1 MIKVCWEFSQEDILW
16 KGGKLTFDL
25 WKSKQTG
32 GHLPSR
38 ADFHPKDLISTLP
51 SVMLVDVHRHPSDFA
66 VRLVGTHIVEIMGRD
81 PTGMRVAD
89 MRGGA
94 NLVKRFTAA
103 TDKASP
109 YLAVDVETP
118 FKSKEAPT
126 YSVLV
131 LPLVDS
137 GGAVNMLMM
146 SLHFGP
152 HA

>member
-1 MIKVCWEFSQEDILW
+1 MAKVCWEFNQDDIPW
-16 KGGKLTFDL
+16 EGGKLTFDL
-25 WKSKQTG
+25 WQSKQTDG
-32 GHLPSR
+32 YLPSR
-38 ADFHPKDLISTLP
+38 GDFHPKDLISTLP
-51 SVMLVDVHRHPSDFA
+51 SVMLVNVHRHPTDFS
-66 VRLVGTHIVEIMGRD
+66 VRLVGTHIVEMMGRD

-94 NLVKRFTAA
+94 NLVNRFTAA

-118 FKSKEAPT
+118 FKSKQVPS

-131 LPLVDS
+131 LPLADAT
-137 GGAVNMLMM
+137 GAVNMLMM
-146 SLHFGP
+146 SLHLAP

>member
-1 MIKVCWEFSQEDILW
+1 MTNVCWDFTRDDIPW
-16 KGGKLTFDL
+16 DGGKLTFDL
-25 WKSKQTG
+25 WQAKQTDG
-32 GHLPSR
+32 QLPSR
-38 ADFHPKDLISTLP
+38 ESFHPKDLIATLP
-51 SVMLVDVHRHPSDFA
+51 SVMLVDVHRHPTDFA
-66 VRLVGTHIVEIMGRD
+66 VRLVGTQIVGMMGRD

-94 NLVKRFTAA
+94 NLVNRFTAA

-131 LPLVDS
+131 LPLADRA
-137 GGAVNMLMM
+137 GTVNMLMM
-146 SLHFGP
+146 SLHLGP